1 LLELLYSQILDLV
14 PMTLS
19 YQSLFGWTNHL
30 DSAIDDGEEITFSLF
45 YDPTPYDGTSPAVN
59 VGWQEDIVYPYSHSE
74 EQAIFVRSV
83 FSRLDPLIDLDF
95 SEVEY
100 NSSADISVFRAWG
113 NSYWTELGWDESGLG
128 GGTCHYLYDGAD
140 VVWRDIY
147 ENDEFNVYEQSTIV
161 HEIGHALG
169 LDHPDGVGA
178 NPDWDEWDSIMS
190 YNDRPGW
197 DEATWFSELDILA
210 LQALWGVED
219 DELID
224 IDDYGSSLSDHGFLG
239 VEASVN
245 GELEKNGD
253 LDWFAVDLV
262 DGFKYEFTLIG
273 DSLIDPTLTFFDDA
287 GNSIEYNDDADGF
300 GSDSQIIYQ
309 ASSSGTYFLQAAGY
323 NYDSKGTYS
332 LSAVLLEDG
341 NSGNPLDVDND
352 GFVDDVTNYQM
363 YSGST
368 IVDLTHRGR
377 TFSDQ
382 SSRQW
387 DATKAVVVADG
398 FDVLLE
404 GAGRRDDRYRVVAAN
419 SSGAVT
425 GASRWYTG
433 TQMNGQGYEDIFAID
448 FNSNGSIG
456 M

>member
-1 LLELLYSQILDLV
+1 
-14 PMTLS
+14 M
-19 YQSLFGWTNHL
+19 
-30 DSAIDDGEEITFSLF
+30 
-45 YDPTPYDGTSPAVN
+45 
-59 VGWQEDIVYPYSHSE
+59 
-74 EQAIFVRSV
+74 
-83 FSRLDPLIDLDF
+83 
-95 SEVEY
+95 
-100 NSSADISVFRAWG
+100 
-113 NSYWTELGWDESGLG
+113 
-128 GGTCHYLYDGAD
+128 
-140 VVWRDIY
+140 
-147 ENDEFNVYEQSTIV
+147 
-161 HEIGHALG
+161 
-169 LDHPDGVGA
+169 
-178 NPDWDEWDSIMS
+178 
-190 YNDRPGW
+190 
-197 DEATWFSELDILA
+197 
-210 LQALWGVED
+210 
-219 DELID
+219 
-224 IDDYGSSLSDHGFLG
+224 
-239 VEASVN
+239 
-245 GELEKNGD
+245 
-253 LDWFAVDLV
+253 DLV

-323 NYDSKGTYS
+323 NYYSIGTYS

-341 NSGNPLDVDND
+341 DSGNPLDVDND

-448 FNSNGSIG
+448 FNSNGLIG